1 MLHLRGAICN
11 EEEKRIYRLDTQ
23 VNERCR
29 RYVRVFLSLSLTLEV
44 PINPEVEK
52 RVPCYVRDAFSQKSN
67 RRICKAEILNHP
79 SLSAIYAEGRDSTNV
94 EFWRKGD
101 SDNCDLHCFCIFL
114 CQKLEN
120 RDDTWSS
127 LFLSYIT
134 HTLRVLRW
142 HMISLFLSLSPLET
156 RESGWQVICT
166 GFV

>member
-23 VNERCR
+23 VNEWCR

-94 EFWRKGD
+94 EF
-101 SDNCDLHCFCIFL
+101 
-114 CQKLEN
+114 
-120 RDDTWSS
+120 
-127 LFLSYIT
+127 
-134 HTLRVLRW
+134 
-142 HMISLFLSLSPLET
+142 
-156 RESGWQVICT
+156 
-166 GFV
+166 